1 MFVNP
6 MPFQNGAI
14 PFQARGTTTPITPGV
29 PQTVFSQTKPEDI
42 KPTELDLPRFLS
54 YYADYSG
61 CGHWRLIW
69 PEQVLNAHMKAVCHG
84 TTVMNLDPRYYI
96 MAKGVRI
103 QRQATKQQLQFVKF
117 LKDVSKQTGM
127 KVMYEIDD
135 ICFKEDI
142 PEYNKYKPAFV
153 NPEIRESAQAIMSLC
168 DEITVT
174 CDFMKDYYTDKTGNK
189 NITVIPNFMPKFWI
203 GNHYDLTKN
212 MNNLDKY
219 KKKPRI
225 LYAGSGAH
233 FDVDNRVGQK
243 DDFEHVNRVIRST
256 VDKFQWVFLGAFP
269 LPLMDLIQKGKIEF
283 HPWRRLYE
291 YAQGISD
298 LNVNMMVAPLQ
309 DNNFNKSKSDLKY
322 IEACAFGLPIACQD
336 LCTYA
341 NAPIKFK
348 TGDEMIDR
356 IVETLKDVDRYKSI
370 CKKGRQYADT
380 RWLESDENIDCY
392 KELYMTPYG
401 DKSRVNLKRYNK
413 YN

>member
-174 CDFMKDYYTDKTGNK
+174 CDFMKDY
-189 NITVIPNFMPKFWI
+189 
-203 GNHYDLTKN
+203 
-212 MNNLDKY
+212 
-219 KKKPRI
+219 
-225 LYAGSGAH
+225 
-233 FDVDNRVGQK
+233 
-243 DDFEHVNRVIRST
+243 
-256 VDKFQWVFLGAFP
+256 
-269 LPLMDLIQKGKIEF
+269 
-283 HPWRRLYE
+283 
-291 YAQGISD
+291 
-298 LNVNMMVAPLQ
+298 
-309 DNNFNKSKSDLKY
+309 
-322 IEACAFGLPIACQD
+322 
-336 LCTYA
+336 
-341 NAPIKFK
+341 
-348 TGDEMIDR
+348 
-356 IVETLKDVDRYKSI
+356 
-370 CKKGRQYADT
+370 
-380 RWLESDENIDCY
+380 
-392 KELYMTPYG
+392 
-401 DKSRVNLKRYNK
+401 
-413 YN
+413 